1 MIEILKKAADGQALS
16 AKESEAILAYSD
28 FVQKHLELVEAKY
41 ERAQAAAKCLE
52 LLECRPSLLRGVD
65 PDIEIDEIEVDDE
78 DDEPASTDPIEM
90 AADIEDPVPV
100 AETRALEES
109 DHKPVD
115 IKAGLPVWGI
125 GEMPKGLIT
134 RADLAESVGLSPSGL
149 SWHIKTHPDHPRP
162 VAYLQTVGGGIP
174 SLCFDRNATNTY
186 WQSLGKL

>member
-1 MIEILKKAADGQALS
+1 MINEILKKAAAGQALGTQ
-16 AKESEAILAYSD
+16 ESEAIVAFSD
-28 FVQKHLELVEAKY
+28 FVQKHLVLVEAKY

-52 LLECRPSLLRGVD
+52 LPECRPSLQGVD
-65 PDIEIDEIEVDDE
+65 PDIEVDEIEVDDE
-78 DDEPASTDPIEM
+78 DDEPVSADPIEM
-90 AADIEDPVPV
+90 TVDIEEPVPV

-109 DHKPVD
+109 DPKPVD

-125 GEMPKGLIT
+125 GEMPKGLVT

-162 VAYLQTVGGGIP
+162 VAYLQTAGGGIP